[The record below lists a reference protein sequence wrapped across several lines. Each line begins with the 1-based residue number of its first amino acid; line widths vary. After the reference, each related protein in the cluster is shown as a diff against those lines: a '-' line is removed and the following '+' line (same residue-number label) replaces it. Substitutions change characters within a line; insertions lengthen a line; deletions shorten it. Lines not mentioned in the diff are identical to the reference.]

1 MALLEARGLTV
12 SYGGL
17 YANDSIDL
25 DCEEGKLVGLIGPN
39 GAGKT
44 TFIDAI
50 TGFTPISS
58 GRVVFDGQE
67 LEGLGPDARAN
78 LGLTRTFQS
87 LELFEDLSVRDN
99 LMAAA
104 ERPKW
109 HSFITDILF
118 PGRNERQYVE
128 QVERAMAMMRIS
140 DLADKMPS
148 DLSHGQRKLISVA
161 RALAA
166 KPKLVLLDEPAAG
179 LDTAESQLLGRHLRE
194 FLGDGISLFLIDH
207 DMGLVLNVCD
217 YIYVL
222 DFGRVIAHG
231 TPAEVRADPAVIA
244 AYLGESAGEAQARE
258 GQAVNVGAMRSD
270 DGTTSE
276 STSDATGAQA

>member
-12 SYGGL
+12 TYGGL
-17 YANDSIDL
+17 NANDNVDL
-25 DCEEGKLVGLIGPN
+25 DCEVGKLVGLIGPN

-50 TGFTPISS
+50 TGFTPLS
-58 GRVVFDGQE
+58 GGTCTFDGVD
-67 LEGLGPDARAN
+67 LDGRTPDARAH
-78 LGLTRTFQS
+78 LGLSRTFQS

-99 LMAAA
+99 MLAAA

-109 HSFITDILF
+109 HSFLTDIIR
-118 PGRNERQYVE
+118 PGFNERPYRE
-128 QVERAMAMMRIS
+128 QVDWAMSIMGLTEM
-140 DLADKMPS
+140 ADTLPS
-148 DLSHGQRKLISVA
+148 DLSHGQRKLVGVA

-179 LDTAESQLLGRHLRE
+179 LDTTESQLLGAHLRE
-194 FLGDGISLFLIDH
+194 FLDQDISVFLIDH

-222 DFGRVIAHG
+222 DFGQIIAHG
-231 TPAEVRADPAVIA
+231 TPAEIRTNPAVIA
-244 AYLGESAGEAQARE
+244 AYLGETAGEAQA
-258 GQAVNVGAMRSD
+258 QAGASFGHAGD
-270 DGTTSE
+270 
-276 STSDATGAQA
+276 Q